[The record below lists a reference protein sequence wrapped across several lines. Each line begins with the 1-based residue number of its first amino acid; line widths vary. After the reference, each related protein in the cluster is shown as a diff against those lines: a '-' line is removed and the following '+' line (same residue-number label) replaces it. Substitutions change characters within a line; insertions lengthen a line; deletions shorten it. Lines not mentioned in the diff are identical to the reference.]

1 VDKEKSTTAR
11 DAARQYAQNR
21 ASAGARRKTRARSA
35 VPPSV
40 VFEQAT
46 ANSKGGSGRRAL
58 PGATRRRARSLLWIS
73 QLTRTKANVNLER
86 LERFEGGVASACAPL
101 RCSAAPLLR
110 CSAAPL
116 LRCSAAPLRR
126 CAAAPLRAAAA
137 SAAGVAPRDTP
148 LPLECA
154 ASVALDCRSSTKC
167 CARTT
172 THGVRRMVTARA
184 FRVLC
189 V

>member
-1 VDKEKSTTAR
+1 MLGRPS
-11 DAARQYAQNR
+11 
-21 ASAGARRKTRARSA
+21 RR
-35 VPPSV
+35 PLSV
-40 VFEQAT
+40 VFEQQT
-46 ANSKGGSGRRAL
+46 ARQQTAHGCADDSSSDARL
-58 PGATRRRARSLLWIS
+58 PLWIS
-73 QLTRTKANVNLER
+73 QLTRTKANVNLGW
-86 LERFEGGVASACAPL
+86 LDRFEGGVVSACASL
-101 RCSAAPLLR
+101 RR
-110 CSAAPL
+110 CA
-116 LRCSAAPLRR
+116 AAPLRR
-126 CAAAPLRAAAA
+126 CAAAPLRRCAAAPLRHCA
-137 SAAGVAPRDTP
+137 SLASLAFLTSASVAGVAPRDAP

>member
-1 VDKEKSTTAR
+1 MDKEKSTTAR

-21 ASAGARRKTRARSA
+21 AAGARRKTRARSA

-116 LRCSAAPLRR
+116 LRCAAAPLCR
-126 CAAAPLRAAAA
+126 CAAARRCRICRGRRATRYTSPSRMRCVGGAGLPLLHQVLCTHHHARCAKNGD
-137 SAAGVAPRDTP
+137 SAGVSYIVR
-148 LPLECA
+148 
-154 ASVALDCRSSTKC
+154 LD
-167 CARTT
+167 
-172 THGVRRMVTARA
+172 
-184 FRVLC
+184 
-189 V
+189 